1 MDKQAA
7 MTTTQT
13 SKLTELRS
21 KTDRELYLLV
31 MRRLD
36 RTPGARAREE
46 ARRFL
51 PYLSP
56 ADRRRIERR
65 LQDLDAEVEA
75 PAPLRAACCG

>member
-1 MDKQAA
+1 

-36 RTPGARAREE
+36 RAPGARAREE

-65 LQDLDAEVEA
+65 LQDLDAGVEA

>member
-1 MDKQAA
+1 
-7 MTTTQT
+7 MTTTTRTQN

-21 KTDRELYLLV
+21 KTDRQLYELLT
-31 MRRLD
+31 RRLD
-36 RTPGARAREE
+36 QAPGARAREE

-65 LQDLDAEVEA
+65 LQKLDAEPKAEA
-75 PAPLRAACCG
+75 AGPLRAACCS